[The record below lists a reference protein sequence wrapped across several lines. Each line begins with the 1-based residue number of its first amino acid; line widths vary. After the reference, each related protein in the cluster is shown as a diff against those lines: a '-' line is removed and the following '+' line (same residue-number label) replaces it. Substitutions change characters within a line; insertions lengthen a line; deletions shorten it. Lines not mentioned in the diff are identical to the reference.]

1 MTAGATYFDLGR
13 FRATAPIPSPF
24 PHLATEATAPIPS
37 PFPHL
42 ATENFLRPEHRAA
55 IDPDFPAIRR
65 GGSCDLSTPAP
76 GPAMI
81 AAVEELRD
89 EAMTTAVVE
98 KFGTDLH
105 GSLPVKSSTRRRRIV
120 RRPASGSLMPNS
132 RERRVPGARASRL
145 QGCGRL
151 LGARASRPQGC
162 GRLLGARASR
172 PQGCGR
178 LLGARASRPSL
189 VVPATSAPSFP
200 RKRESIHPLGARA
213 SRPQSCSR
221 LLGARAS
228 RPPWSFPRKRES
240 RHPGN
245 AGVSPALVI
254 PAQSGIRILRA
265 PRPLCRP
272 AGLRPASPIGGE
284 GDSGAG
290 PTPSTFQSA
299 GLESW
304 PDR

>member
-24 PHLATEATAPIPS
+24 PHLATES
-37 PFPHL
+37 
-42 ATENFLRPEHRAA
+42 FLRPEHRTA

-132 RERRVPGARASRL
+132 RERRVPGARASR
-145 QGCGRL
+145 
-151 LGARASRPQGC
+151 
-162 GRLLGARASR
+162 
-172 PQGCGR
+172 
-178 LLGARASRPSL
+178 PSL
-189 VVPATSAPSFP
+189 VVPAISAP
-200 RKRESIHPLGARA
+200 
-213 SRPQSCSR
+213 
-221 LLGARAS
+221 
-228 RPPWSFPRKRES
+228 SFPRKRES

-245 AGVSPALVI
+245 AGVSPALAI

-299 GLESW
+299 GLESR

>member
-24 PHLATEATAPIPS
+24 PHLATES
-37 PFPHL
+37 
-42 ATENFLRPEHRAA
+42 FLRPEHRTA

-89 EAMTTAVVE
+89 KAMTTAVVE

-145 QGCGRL
+145 QGC
-151 LGARASRPQGC
+151 S
-162 GRLLGARASR
+162 
-172 PQGCGR
+172 R

-200 RKRESIHPLGARA
+200 
-213 SRPQSCSR
+213 
-221 LLGARAS
+221 
-228 RPPWSFPRKRES
+228 
-240 RHPGN
+240 
-245 AGVSPALVI
+245 
-254 PAQSGIRILRA
+254 
-265 PRPLCRP
+265 
-272 AGLRPASPIGGE
+272 
-284 GDSGAG
+284 
-290 PTPSTFQSA
+290 
-299 GLESW
+299 
-304 PDR
+304 

>member
-24 PHLATEATAPIPS
+24 PHLATES
-37 PFPHL
+37 
-42 ATENFLRPEHRAA
+42 FLRPEHRAA

-89 EAMTTAVVE
+89 EATTTAVVE

-145 QGCGRL
+145 QGCSRL

-213 SRPQSCSR
+213 SRP
-221 LLGARAS
+221 
-228 RPPWSFPRKRES
+228 PWSFPRKRES

-245 AGVSPALVI
+245 AGVSPALAI

>member
-24 PHLATEATAPIPS
+24 PHLATES
-37 PFPHL
+37 
-42 ATENFLRPEHRAA
+42 FLRPEHRAA

-81 AAVEELRD
+81 AAVQELRD

-132 RERRVPGARASRL
+132 RERRVPGARASR
-145 QGCGRL
+145 
-151 LGARASRPQGC
+151 
-162 GRLLGARASR
+162 
-172 PQGCGR
+172 
-178 LLGARASRPSL
+178 
-189 VVPATSAPSFP
+189 
-200 RKRESIHPLGARA
+200 
-213 SRPQSCSR
+213 
-221 LLGARAS
+221 
-228 RPPWSFPRKRES
+228 PPWSFPRKRES

-265 PRPLCRP
+265 PRPLCHP

-299 GLESW
+299 GLESR